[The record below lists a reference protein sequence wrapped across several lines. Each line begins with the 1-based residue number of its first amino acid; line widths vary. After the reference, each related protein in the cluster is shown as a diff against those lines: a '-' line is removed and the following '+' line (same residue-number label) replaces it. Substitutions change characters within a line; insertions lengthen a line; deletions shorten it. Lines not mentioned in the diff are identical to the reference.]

1 MDRPALVPLLGWQQ
15 LLLAALAGFLAA
27 AAPWA
32 AGLGL
37 VLLLWFIIGSRAAPL
52 RHRVA
57 LAVAAVAVFGL
68 GWAWSFHTEQARQA
82 EAAAAPA
89 WVEQGPKV
97 RLRGR
102 IAEAVTRPGRRLRI
116 VLDDLERIHQDG
128 SAEAMPGALRWTWL
142 DPPVIPAEG
151 ARIVATLRLRPL
163 HGLANQPGG
172 DGYEQYWRSRG
183 VLYTAFSVGD
193 KAEAMLLS
201 RGDALWEARLAVRE
215 KVFRH
220 LIARGAPWTWAPAAD
235 TWQSQDGAAVS
246 PGGAMAA
253 ALLLGERYFLDAGSM
268 TLMKRADLAHSV
280 ALSGLHVACMALIGA
295 GLAFLAGWLWPGIYL
310 RVPRARLAALLA
322 CVLAL
327 VYVWLGGGAPSLVR
341 AAVMFIFFG
350 ILLWMGRR
358 SVIIDGLFLALAVI
372 CFTTP
377 ELTGDLRLV
386 LSAASVAGIA
396 CVVPFLPGPKPSGDG
411 SQKPRWRRWVDRS
424 WRYLLGFLLV
434 TLAVHL
440 ATLPLRVWYFGNLP
454 LNPLA
459 NIIWLPLLGGLIMP
473 VLVLGLALAALPW
486 SWGAAQY
493 AAAHVLGFGATLLD
507 GMAAGLRWLDG
518 HGFFGTVVTLRPTWP
533 SWVGWW
539 LLLVLALLW
548 LERRRSG
555 RDHLPR
561 GWQALACVGGALMVA
576 PPALAGIQAMRSE
589 AVSLTILD
597 VGQGQSV
604 LVEGPGGVRALVDGG
619 GFRSDFFD
627 AGEDVVSPYLT
638 RNRLPRLAYA
648 VVSHGHTDHL
658 KGLLFPLRLYDVGAF
673 VRNSEPVAAQEERE
687 ELAAILARRKLPV
700 RVAFAGDSLPL
711 AEGLSFEVVHPSPEF
726 EAGELN
732 DSSLVLRLVWRGH
745 PLALLPGD
753 IEAKAVRAIL
763 DSGRDITAE
772 VLIAPHHGGASS
784 VNMEFYRAV
793 GPRIAVASA
802 GYLNQWRL
810 PSMKLRSA
818 MQKLDIPL
826 IVTSRHGAVRMTWQA
841 PGRDPAVQA
850 ARE

>member
-1 MDRPALVPLLGWQQ
+1 MDRPALVPLLSWQQ
-15 LLLAALAGFLAA
+15 LLLAALGGFLAA

-32 AGLGL
+32 AGFGL
-37 VLLLWFIIGSRAAPL
+37 VLLLWFILGSRAAPL
-52 RHRVA
+52 RRRVV
-57 LAVAAVAVFGL
+57 LAMAAVAVFGL
-68 GWAWSFHTEQARQA
+68 GWSWSFHIAQARQA
-82 EAAAAPA
+82 EAGRAPA
-89 WVEQGPKV
+89 WVEQGLKV
-97 RLRGR
+97 RVRGR

-116 VLDDLERIHQDG
+116 VLDDLERVRQDG
-128 SAEAMPGALRWTWL
+128 SAEAMPGKLKWTWL

-183 VLYTAFSVGD
+183 ALYTAFSLGD
-193 KAEAMLLS
+193 KAEATLLS

-215 KVFRH
+215 KIFRH
-220 LIARGAPWTWAPAAD
+220 LISRGAPWTWAPAAD
-235 TWQSQDGAAVS
+235 TWQSQNGASVS

-268 TLMKRADLAHSV
+268 KLMKRADLAHSV

-295 GLAFLAGWLWPGIYL
+295 GLALLAGWLWPAIYL
-310 RVPRARLAALLA
+310 RVPRPRLAAFLA

-327 VYVWLGGGAPSLVR
+327 VYVWLGGGSPSLVR
-341 AAVMFIFFG
+341 AAVMFLFFG

-358 SVIIDGLFLALAVI
+358 SVIMDGLFLALAVI
-372 CFTTP
+372 CFTAP

-396 CVVPFLPGPKPSGDG
+396 CIVPFLPTSKRPEDG
-411 SQKPRWRRWVDRS
+411 VATSRWPRWVDRA
-424 WRYLLGFLLV
+424 WRYILGFLLV

-440 ATLPLRVWYFGNLP
+440 ATLPLRIWYFGNLP
-454 LNPLA
+454 LDPLA

-533 SWVGWW
+533 SWLGWW

-555 RDHLPR
+555 RDYLPR
-561 GWQALACVGGALMVA
+561 GWQALACAGIALMVA
-576 PPALAGIQAMRSE
+576 PPALAGIQSMRSQ
-589 AVSLTILD
+589 AVSLTVLD

-627 AGEDVVSPYLT
+627 AGADVVSPYLT
-638 RNRLPRLAYA
+638 RNRLPRLMYA

-658 KGLLFPLRLYDVGAF
+658 KGLLFPLRLYDVGEF
-673 VRNSEPVAAQEERE
+673 VRNSEPVAAQDERE

-700 RVAFAGDSLPL
+700 RVAFAGNSFPL
-711 AEGLSFEVVHPSPEF
+711 GKGLSFEVVHPSPEF

-732 DSSLVLRLVWRGH
+732 DSSLVLRLVWQGR

-753 IEAKAVRAIL
+753 IETKAVHAIL
-763 DSGRDITAE
+763 ESGRNLSAD
-772 VLIAPHHGGASS
+772 VLVAPHHGGASS
-784 VNMEFYRAV
+784 VDLNFYRAV

-802 GYLNQWRL
+802 GYLNQWKL
-810 PSMKLRSA
+810 PSAKFRNA
-818 MQKLDIPL
+818 MQKLGIPL
-826 IVTSRHGAVRMTWQA
+826 YVTSRHGAVRMTWET
-841 PGRDPAVQA
+841 PGSEPSMQTV
-850 ARE
+850 RE